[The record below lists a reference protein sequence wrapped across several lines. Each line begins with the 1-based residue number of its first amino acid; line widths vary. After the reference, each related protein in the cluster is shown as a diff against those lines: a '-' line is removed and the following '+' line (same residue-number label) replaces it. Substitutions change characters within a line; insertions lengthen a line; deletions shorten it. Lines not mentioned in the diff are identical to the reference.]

1 MFQTRMFVQLLK
13 ISIVIFACWAP
24 TVSSGQEPITAEIKE
39 AFHLV
44 DGSIVLLEGDFQNA
58 QATITDIVI
67 DGKEYELELHP
78 HSIRTEEFILK
89 VQQADGVVRPVQPTP
104 SRTVRGAIRGS
115 KGSRVTGA
123 VANAGV
129 AARIEM
135 GDGAIFYMEPLRS
148 KFPDTADSRSHVLYS
163 NRDTKPHPGKCGNLG
178 QELQPFEK
186 VKWEQ
191 QQVERQRHQAPASD
205 SPGNQLNGPTGTQ
218 IAELGLDADVEFFN
232 DHQTVQGTLDRME
245 LVINIVNEQYE
256 RDVAISHVISGA
268 VVRTAE
274 PDPYDVQGDPG
285 ILNQF
290 RTEWLDNQSDIQRDM
305 AQLFTGQNL
314 NGSTIGVAFR
324 GTVCGSFGFGV
335 VQSDFNG
342 SLNCATDLSA
352 HELGH
357 NWDSGHCTCPGFTMN
372 PGITCGNQFENESI
386 NSIVAHRDSRTC
398 LETKGPSNDDF
409 FNSITIEAPTI
420 LSATNSGTTTQA
432 GEPDTA
438 NVGATVWWNFVA
450 PNSGMARIDLEGSTF
465 DTVLHVYTDA
475 ENGLANLTPIAFN
488 DDETNTIQ
496 SDVNFPV
503 QAGQRYEIRVGGFG
517 NGTSAAQGDIQ
528 LDLSFMLH
536 GAVDV
541 FLSGQDFG
549 AFNTSAGAGEFN
561 AGTTGSIFVFYSPM
575 VSELDTGMFLDVAS
589 SQPGVIEFTGAESF
603 DFDIITSGGIPFA
616 VRWGDGF
623 GDAANVSNNSIESLG
638 AVTVTGGTGMLL
650 ENTGPLFFDTG
661 YDFSSDA
668 FLFDQIDFEVTGQP
682 GDTVNIQM
690 TRGANLI
697 VHNGVALDPDLGSF
711 RLIVSE
717 ALLMGDI
724 NCDGAVN
731 LLDVAPFVDL
741 ISNGLFSAKADFD
754 GDGTVNLLD
763 VGPFVDALSG
773 G

>member
-135 GDGAIFYMEPLRS
+135 GDGAIFYMEPLCS

-324 GTVCGSFGFGV
+324 GTVL
-335 VQSDFNG
+335 
-342 SLNCATDLSA
+342 SLIHIS
-352 HELGH
+352 E
-357 NWDSGHCTCPGFTMN
+357 
-372 PGITCGNQFENESI
+372 
-386 NSIVAHRDSRTC
+386 
-398 LETKGPSNDDF
+398 
-409 FNSITIEAPTI
+409 PTR
-420 LSATNSGTTTQA
+420 
-432 GEPDTA
+432 P
-438 NVGATVWWNFVA
+438 
-450 PNSGMARIDLEGSTF
+450 
-465 DTVLHVYTDA
+465 Y
-475 ENGLANLTPIAFN
+475 
-488 DDETNTIQ
+488 
-496 SDVNFPV
+496 
-503 QAGQRYEIRVGGFG
+503 
-517 NGTSAAQGDIQ
+517 
-528 LDLSFMLH
+528 
-536 GAVDV
+536 
-541 FLSGQDFG
+541 
-549 AFNTSAGAGEFN
+549 
-561 AGTTGSIFVFYSPM
+561 
-575 VSELDTGMFLDVAS
+575 
-589 SQPGVIEFTGAESF
+589 
-603 DFDIITSGGIPFA
+603 
-616 VRWGDGF
+616 
-623 GDAANVSNNSIESLG
+623 
-638 AVTVTGGTGMLL
+638 
-650 ENTGPLFFDTG
+650 
-661 YDFSSDA
+661 
-668 FLFDQIDFEVTGQP
+668 
-682 GDTVNIQM
+682 
-690 TRGANLI
+690 
-697 VHNGVALDPDLGSF
+697 
-711 RLIVSE
+711 
-717 ALLMGDI
+717 
-724 NCDGAVN
+724 
-731 LLDVAPFVDL
+731 
-741 ISNGLFSAKADFD
+741 
-754 GDGTVNLLD
+754 
-763 VGPFVDALSG
+763 
-773 G
+773 

>member
-1 MFQTRMFVQLLK
+1 MIQTRMFLKLLK
-13 ISIVIFACWAP
+13 ISIVILACWAP
-24 TVSSGQEPITAEIKE
+24 TASFGQQPITAEIKE

-44 DGSIVLLEGDFQNA
+44 DGSIVLIEGDFQNA

-89 VQQADGVVRPVQPTP
+89 VQEANGVIRTVQPAP

-148 KFPDTADSRSHVLYS
+148 KFPDTPDSRSHVLYS
-163 NRDTKPHPGKCGNLG
+163 NRDTKPHAGKCGNLDK
-178 QELQPFEK
+178 ELQPFEK
-186 VKWEQ
+186 VKWQQ
-191 QQVERQRHQAPASD
+191 QQVERRRHQALASD
-205 SPGNQLNGPTGTQ
+205 SSGNQLNGSIGTQ

-232 DHQTVQGTLDRME
+232 NHQTVQGTLDRME

-274 PDPYDVQGDPG
+274 PDPYDTQGNPG

-290 RTEWLDNQSDIQRDM
+290 RTEWLDNQSDIQRDV
-305 AQLFTGQNL
+305 AQLFTGQEI
-314 NGSTIGVAFR
+314 GGPIGIAFTGTI
-324 GTVCGSFGFGV
+324 CGSFGFGV

-342 SLNCATDLSA
+342 SLNCSTDLSA

-357 NWDSGHCTCPGFTMN
+357 NWDSGHCDCPGFTMN
-372 PGITCGNQFENESI
+372 PFLTCGNQFTTQSI
-386 NSIVAHRDSRTC
+386 NSIVAHRDSRNC
-398 LETKGPSNDDF
+398 LETKGPLNDDF
-409 FNSITIEAPTI
+409 INSIAIEAPTI
-420 LSATNSGTTTQA
+420 LSATNSGTTTQE

-438 NVGATVWWNFVA
+438 NVGATVWWNFIA
-450 PNSGMARIDLEGSTF
+450 PNNGMARIDLEGSTF
-465 DTVLHVYTDA
+465 DTVLHVYTDS
-475 ENGLANLTPIAFN
+475 ENGLGNMTPVAFN

-503 QAGQRYEIRVGGFG
+503 VGGQRYEIRVGGFG
-517 NGTSAAQGDIQ
+517 NGTSAAQGDIE
-528 LDLSFMLH
+528 LDLSFKLH
-536 GAVDV
+536 GPVDI

-549 AFNTSAGAGEFN
+549 AFNTSAGVGEFN
-561 AGTTGSIFVFYSPM
+561 AGTTGSIFVLYSPM
-575 VSELDTGMFLDVAS
+575 VSELDTGMFLDIAS
-589 SQPGVIEFTGAESF
+589 SQPGVIEFTQAESF
-603 DFDIITSGGIPFA
+603 DFDIVTAGGVPFA

-623 GDAANVSNNSIESLG
+623 GDAEIVSSNSIESLG
-638 AVTVTGGTGMLL
+638 AVNIVGGTGMLL
-650 ENTGPLFFDTG
+650 ENTGPVFFDTG
-661 YDFSSDA
+661 YDFSSAA
-668 FLFDQIDFEVTGQP
+668 FLFGQIDFEVTGQP
-682 GDTVNIQM
+682 GDAVNIQM
-690 TRGANLI
+690 TRGASMV
-697 VHNGVALDPDLGSF
+697 VHNEVALDPDLGSF
-711 RLIVSE
+711 RLVVTE
-717 ALLMGDI
+717 ALLLGDI
-724 NCDGAVN
+724 NCDGVVN
-731 LLDVAPFVDL
+731 LLDVGPFVDL
-741 ISNGLFSAKADFD
+741 IANGLFSAKADFD
-754 GDGTVNLLD
+754 GDGSVNLLD